1 LKLSNSAEELF
12 EEAIRDFLEIEV
24 GRFCDRRNKGFT
36 LESER
41 VKIIKA
47 FIKMIKDKNTP

>member
-1 LKLSNSAEELF
+1 LKLSNSAEELL
-12 EEAIRDFLEIEV
+12 EEAIRDFFEIEV
-24 GRFCDRRNKGFT
+24 GRFCDRQSKGFT

-41 VKIIKA
+41 VKITMA